1 MCRGRSSV
9 LMKKTRGMAP
19 AFGAVDSF
27 FRNQELAAALRPH
40 LAKAH
45 WVGVVGPQVAG
56 VTQVEA
62 VRDGVL
68 YVRVKN
74 SVWANELTL
83 LKDDMLR
90 RLNAKLGGRVLTD
103 IHFKASGL
111 AKSKKKPEVP
121 RPAAPTEA
129 ELAKTPLSQRAVAKI
144 EASVAE
150 IKDDTLRGR
159 IRQGMVRAAHTEEWK
174 RRAGWQVC
182 RRCQALA
189 EPSPD
194 PDAAHHC
201 TVCRAV
207 SFGLERT

>member
-1 MCRGRSSV
+1 MDERHRFF
-9 LMKKTRGMAP
+9 LRKTRGMAP
-19 AFGAVDSF
+19 AFGAVDRFSS
-27 FRNQELAAALRPH
+27 QELAAALRPH

-45 WVGVVGPQVAG
+45 WAGVVGPQVAG

-111 AKSKKKPEVP
+111 AKSQKEAGT
-121 RPAAPTEA
+121 AAN
-129 ELAKTPLSQRAVAKI
+129 
-144 EASVAE
+144 
-150 IKDDTLRGR
+150 
-159 IRQGMVRAAHTEEWK
+159 
-174 RRAGWQVC
+174 
-182 RRCQALA
+182 
-189 EPSPD
+189 
-194 PDAAHHC
+194 
-201 TVCRAV
+201 
-207 SFGLERT
+207 

>member
-1 MCRGRSSV
+1 MR
-9 LMKKTRGMAP
+9 KTRGMAP

-27 FRNQELAAALRPH
+27 FRDQELATALRPH
-40 LAKAH
+40 LAKVH
-45 WVGVVGPQVAG
+45 WVPVVGPQVAG

-62 VRDGVL
+62 VRDGIL

-111 AKSKKKPEVP
+111 AKLKKKPEAV
-121 RPAAPTEA
+121 RPAGPTDA
-129 ELAKTPLSQRAVAKI
+129 DLAKTPLSKAAAAKI
-144 EASVAE
+144 DAALSEVQDE
-150 IKDDTLRGR
+150 GLRGR
-159 IRQGMVRAAHTEEWK
+159 IRQIMLRAARTEEWK

-182 RRCQALA
+182 RRCKALA

-194 PDAAHHC
+194 PDAAHYC

-207 SFGLERT
+207 VFGLERT

>member
-1 MCRGRSSV
+1 MRN
-9 LMKKTRGMAP
+9 TRGMAP

-27 FRNQELAAALRPH
+27 FRDQELTAALRPH

-45 WVGVVGPQVAG
+45 WAGVVGPQVAG
-56 VTQVEA
+56 VTQVES

-111 AKSKKKPEVP
+111 AKLKKKPASV
-121 RPAAPTEA
+121 RPDGPTDA
-129 ELAKTPLSQRAVAKI
+129 DLAKTPISKSAAAKI
-144 EASVAE
+144 DAALAE
-150 IKDDTLRGR
+150 IKDEALRGR
-159 IRQGMVRAAHTEEWK
+159 IRQIMLRAARTEEWK
-174 RRAGWQVC
+174 RREGWLVC
-182 RRCQALA
+182 KRCQALA
-189 EPSPD
+189 EPSS
-194 PDAAHHC
+194 DAAHFC
-201 TVCRAV
+201 TVCRAIV
-207 SFGLERT
+207 SELERS

>member
-1 MCRGRSSV
+1 MR
-9 LMKKTRGMAP
+9 KTPGMAP
-19 AFGAVDSF
+19 AFGAVEEF
-27 FRNQELAAALRPH
+27 FRDQELAQALRPH

-45 WVGVVGPQVAG
+45 WAAVVGPQVTG

-62 VRDGVL
+62 VKGGVL

-111 AKSKKKPEVP
+111 AKSKKKPEP
-121 RPAAPTEA
+121 RPAAPTDA
-129 ELAKTPLSQRAVAKI
+129 ELAKTPLPKAAAAKI
-144 EASVAE
+144 EAALSE
-150 IKDDTLRGR
+150 IQDAALRGR
-159 IRQGMVRAAHTEEWK
+159 IYQVMLRAARTEEWK

-182 RRCQALA
+182 RRCSSLA

-194 PDAAHHC
+194 PDAAQYC

-207 SFGLERT
+207 VFGL

>member
-1 MCRGRSSV
+1 M
-9 LMKKTRGMAP
+9 
-19 AFGAVDSF
+19 
-27 FRNQELAAALRPH
+27 RPH

-62 VRDGVL
+62 VRSGVL

-83 LKDDMLR
+83 LKDDMVR

-111 AKSKKKPEVP
+111 AKSKKKPMPPAIVVP
-121 RPAAPTEA
+121 TDA
-129 ELAKTPLSQRAVAKI
+129 ELAKIAVSKAAAVKI
-144 EASVAE
+144 EAALAG
-150 IKDDTLRGR
+150 IADDGLRGR
-159 IRQGMVRAAHTEEWK
+159 IRGIMLRAARTEEWK
-174 RRAGWQVC
+174 RRQGWLVC
-182 RRCQALA
+182 GRCGALS
-189 EPSPD
+189 EPVPAPD
-194 PDAAHHC
+194 PAPLC

-207 SFGLERT
+207 FGL

>member
-1 MCRGRSSV
+1 
-9 LMKKTRGMAP
+9 MAP

-27 FRNQELAAALRPH
+27 FRDRQLALALRPH

-45 WVGVVGPQVAG
+45 WAGVVGPQVAG

-90 RLNAKLGGRVLTD
+90 RLNAKLGGRILTD

-111 AKSKKKPEVP
+111 AKSKNKPEIL
-121 RPAAPTEA
+121 RPAAPTDA
-129 ELAKTPLSQRAVAKI
+129 ELAKTPPSKSAAAKI
-144 EASVAE
+144 EAALIE
-150 IKDDTLRGR
+150 ITDDALRGR
-159 IRQGMVRAAHTEEWK
+159 IRQAMLRAARTEEWK
-174 RRAGWQVC
+174 RRQGWQVC
-182 RRCQALA
+182 GRCGSLA

-194 PDAAHHC
+194 PEAAQYC

-207 SFGLERT
+207 VFGL

>member
-1 MCRGRSSV
+1 MR
-9 LMKKTRGMAP
+9 KTRGMAP

-27 FRNQELAAALRPH
+27 FRDQELAQALRPH
-40 LAKAH
+40 LAKAY

-111 AKSKKKPEVP
+111 AKTKKLETP
-121 RPAAPTEA
+121 RPTGPTDS
-129 ELAKTPLSQRAVAKI
+129 ELAKTPLSKAAAAKI
-144 EASVAE
+144 DAALMEIQDEA
-150 IKDDTLRGR
+150 LRGR
-159 IRQGMVRAAHTEEWK
+159 IRQIMLRAARTEEWK
-174 RRAGWQVC
+174 RREGWQAC
-182 RRCQALA
+182 RRCQALS

-194 PDAAHHC
+194 PEAARYC
-201 TVCRAV
+201 TVCRV
-207 SFGLERT
+207 VVFGLERT